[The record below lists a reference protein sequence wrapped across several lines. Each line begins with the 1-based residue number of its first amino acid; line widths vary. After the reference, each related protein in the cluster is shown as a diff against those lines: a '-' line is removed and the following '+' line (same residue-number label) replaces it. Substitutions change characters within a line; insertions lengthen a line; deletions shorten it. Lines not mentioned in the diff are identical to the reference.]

1 MQQMPNMAAMAGEQ
15 PQAQQQQ
22 TIQPQAVQGAMN
34 AQKPEAQVQMLVQKM
49 DQMLQQTGYYDL
61 PENKSRRGEINKE
74 LMDIAQ
80 ALLDGNAEF
89 VKNSE
94 IYQYI
99 TAQKGQRTAMQPA
112 EQQMQMPDMEGMV

>member
-15 PQAQQQQ
+15 QPQQQVTPDQVKQAQMQQQ
-22 TIQPQAVQGAMN
+22 
-34 AQKPEAQVQMLVQKM
+34 PEMQVGMLVQKM
-49 DQMLQQTGYYDL
+49 DQMLQQSGYYDL
-61 PENKSRRGEINKE
+61 PENKNRRGEINKE

-99 TAQKGQRTAMQPA
+99 VSQKGQRDAMRPK
-112 EQQMQMPDMEGMV
+112 EQQMEMPSMEGMV